1 MRFTV
6 LGPLRA
12 WSADRELR
20 INRAR
25 DRAVLAVLLAAQG
38 RTVPVGEIV
47 DGVWGEEADGAPDR
61 PAALPGHVYRLRK
74 VLDGAAPDRTG
85 PSVLRHQGKGY
96 RLDVDPG
103 AVDRT
108 AFLAGIADAATARRN
123 WQPERARTLLSGALA
138 LWSGPALDDVPGPF
152 AAHERRLLAGRRE
165 EALRHCRELD
175 LELSGHPAPMPTPPT
190 RAVRRPFQLPP
201 DLPDFTGRRAQLAA
215 VAALLAGPAG
225 RTAPLATVTGPR
237 GAGKSALAVHA
248 AHLATAGYPDGQLY
262 ADLHT
267 AGPDAV
273 SDTLAAFVRA
283 LGVEDG
289 AVPPGPAERR
299 DLFHRLLAGR
309 RVLVVLDGAAALAA
323 VRPLLPTAPGCAAL
337 VTLDGPGGS
346 DGPGGPAGAAGA
358 DGPDGNEGGGHPV
371 GLGRLSPPEALLLLG
386 RILGPERPAR
396 EPEAARALAAAC
408 GHLPG
413 PLRRAADRLV
423 RRPAWPISALLSRP
437 EDPRP
442 EDPRAEPVAP
452 ATATATASVTAVGCG
467 SGGGR

>member
-108 AFLAGIADAATARRN
+108 AFLAGLADAATARRN

-175 LELSGHPAPMPTPPT
+175 LELSGHPAPTPTPTPPT

-248 AHLATAGYPDGQLY
+248 AHLAATGYPDGQLY

-267 AGPDAV
+267 TGPDAV

-309 RVLVVLDGAAALAA
+309 RLLVVLDGAAAVAA

-337 VTLDGPGGS
+337 VTLDGPGGPGGPGGS
-346 DGPGGPAGAAGA
+346 DGPGGSAGAAGI
-358 DGPDGNEGGGHPV
+358 EGGGHPV

-408 GHLPG
+408 DHLPG

-423 RRPAWPISALLSRP
+423 RRPAWPISALL
-437 EDPRP
+437 PRP

-452 ATATATASVTAVGCG
+452 VTASVTAVGCG